1 MRKLSIFM
9 AAVMSGVLLA
19 GCSSASTDN
28 AAQTTAAQSEA
39 AGTETSAEGESV
51 TEAAA
56 DVDDELAQ
64 IQKSGVFKVGVEGTY
79 PPMTYHDESGEL
91 TGFDVEVAKKVAE
104 KLGVTAEF
112 TESDWDSLLAGI
124 DSKRLDTVINAVSVT
139 EERSQKYDFAGPY
152 FYITQQIVVRSDD
165 DSIVDMDSLNG
176 KKCANTMTTAYLD
189 LLEDAGA
196 EIVPINTTEEAVSMI
211 NSGRADFTTFNS
223 VIFNEYLKQHPDAKV
238 KVAFAIPDLVDTY
251 AVPIRKG
258 ETRLLEAVQ
267 SALDELAAEGTL
279 SEISEQYFETDFTK
293 PVE

>member
-1 MRKLSIFM
+1 MKKLSIFM

-28 AAQTTAAQSEA
+28 AAQTTAAQSEV
-39 AGTETSAEGESV
+39 AGTETSAEGASV

-211 NSGRADFTTFNS
+211 NS
-223 VIFNEYLKQHPDAKV
+223 
-238 KVAFAIPDLVDTY
+238 
-251 AVPIRKG
+251 RK
-258 ETRLLEAVQ
+258 
-267 SALDELAAEGTL
+267 S
-279 SEISEQYFETDFTK
+279 
-293 PVE
+293 